1 MRRVSPGLLGAAIA
15 VSALAA
21 IPLLYL
27 VVRALGADP
36 AVWERLWLGQVRRLL
51 GTTLLLLVLT
61 VAITAVLGVG
71 LAWVVERT
79 NLPGRATWRWLLALP
94 LAIPAYVGAVA
105 YVGLLGRGGLVELAW
120 RALTNTPPN
129 VPFPAPDLYSVGSAA
144 LIIGLLVYPY
154 VYLPVGAALRSSN
167 RSLEEAAR
175 STGSGPGRVF
185 WRVTLPLV
193 APNIVAGALL
203 VALYVLS
210 DFGTVG
216 ILRVYTFTSAIFSAF
231 SGSADRA
238 AAAILSSMLLV
249 LTVPIL
255 LGETA
260 LARRAQLFVPAS
272 AWKPQRPLALGRWRW
287 PVFALVTLLASCSL
301 GVPLLVF
308 SLLTLRQWLAPTATD
323 RLYGYGDT
331 LGVWALNTVVLSGLT
346 ATLAMMLAVAPAYLA
361 LRAPGPMSRGVLAL
375 CKIPFALPGLLI
387 GLSIVFI
394 FNTPLLNLAYG
405 TLLALGCGFV
415 IRLLPHSVTNSE
427 VALRAAPPALEQAAR
442 TLGCSQTRALWRVVL
457 PVAAPGMAA
466 TWCVAFV
473 TAMKELPTVLLLRP
487 PGFDTLPVRVWSAA
501 REAVWAQAAPP
512 ALLLIVIT
520 ALPLFLL
527 YNQGRLG
534 LTRVLHE

>member
-1 MRRVSPGLLGAAIA
+1 MRRISPGLLSAALAI
-15 VSALAA
+15 SALAA
-21 IPLLYL
+21 IPLLYI

-51 GTTLLLLVLT
+51 GTTALLLLATLAVT
-61 VAITAVLGVG
+61 IVLGVG
-71 LAWVVERT
+71 LAWAIERT
-79 NLPGRATWRWLLALP
+79 NLPGRRTWRWLMALP
-94 LAIPAYVGAVA
+94 LAVPAYVGAVA
-105 YVGLLGRGGLVELAW
+105 YVGLLGRGGLIEPIW
-120 RALTNTPPN
+120 RALSGAAKS
-129 VPFPAPDLYSVGSAA
+129 VPFPAPNLYSVGGAA

-154 VYLPVGAALRSSN
+154 VYLPVSAALRSSN
-167 RSLEEAAR
+167 RTLEEAAQMA
-175 STGSGPGRVF
+175 GSSPARIF
-185 WRVTLPLV
+185 WRVTLPLIT
-193 APNIVAGALL
+193 PNMLAGALL

-238 AAAILSSMLLV
+238 AAAILSGMLLA

-255 LGETA
+255 LGESA
-260 LARRAQLFVPAS
+260 MARRAQLFVPAS
-272 AWKPQRPLALGRWRW
+272 AWKPQRPLDLGRWKW
-287 PVFALVTLLASCSL
+287 LALGLVALVGACAL
-301 GVPLLVF
+301 GVPIFVF
-308 SLLTLRQWLAPTATD
+308 SVLTLRQWLRPTATD

-331 LGVWALNTVVLSGLT
+331 LGEWALNTVLLSGLT
-346 ATLAMMLAVAPAYLA
+346 ATVAVFLAIAPAYLSV
-361 LRAPGPMSRGVLAL
+361 RAPGRLSRIVMGL

-405 TLLALGCGFV
+405 TLFALACGFV
-415 IRLLPHSVTNSE
+415 IRLLPHSVTNCE
-427 VALRAAPPALEQAAR
+427 VALRAAPPTLEQAAR
-442 TLGCSQTRALWRVVL
+442 TLGQNQMRTLWRVVL
-457 PVAAPGMAA
+457 PVAAPGLMA

-501 REAVWAQAAPP
+501 REAVWAQAALP
-512 ALLLIVIT
+512 ALLLIGIT

-527 YNQGRLG
+527 YNRGRLG
-534 LTRVLHE
+534 LARVLSE